1 MDLLS
6 NYFALGA
13 IGGLA
18 PEIVRLYSIRTNPQ
32 TFTWS
37 WFYIIISIIFACLA
51 GLVAL
56 LLPADNARAALYAGI
71 STPVLINAVAK
82 KGAGGNKRTG
92 VKKAIAEDRKLS
104 RFDSFVEGL

>member
-1 MDLLS
+1 MDILS

-18 PEIVRLYSIRTNPQ
+18 PEIVRLWSIATNGQ

-56 LLPADNARAALYAGI
+56 VLPADNARAALYAGI

-82 KGAGGNKRTG
+82 KVAGGNKRTS
-92 VKKAIAEDRKLS
+92 VKKAIAEDRRLS
-104 RFDSFVEGL
+104 RFDSFVEGI